1 MQWFITKKKSGGK
14 VSPQRLP
21 LFLAGQALASFRDSG
36 YSLSAAISEV
46 VDNSLEATAR
56 NILVRMDEEPAEGRH
71 GKNRVWRISFADDGS
86 GMDDG
91 ALHRYPQVGH
101 SSRYMRTDTIGKYGV
116 GAKLSAL
123 NYGRRIDVWSRTS
136 SASDWRHVWF
146 DLDDALAEEEL
157 ANGQSAGIDPP
168 TSKPVPDDLRDLL
181 PDDAGTL
188 VVWSKIDRLEDGRH
202 SEDFKSLVG
211 EVKKELSRTFRY
223 FIDDGQRIEVNG
235 EQLLA
240 HDPLFLLSGT
250 WAESVLDGY
259 SKSESS
265 QDMGSAFTE
274 ENRDA
279 VLIADEPLPVG
290 THTAQLRV
298 TLYPPAATRSRQMG
312 GDDVARRMRIPDNEG
327 RISFVRRRREISYT
341 NVPRI
346 FGRRVAEPDRFI
358 GIEVAFGPEL
368 DAYFGVRHVKRGA
381 EPHAE
386 LRDQLRKELKKPL
399 KTARKILAERWQE
412 ADRDGRKHLGE
423 HRDVSDVASR
433 KASEL
438 PALPVAPRVV
448 TDPVQAFEDLAR
460 DVLGPAAQAEEKAEF
475 IARERNRPFILK
487 TVDVPGQEF
496 IDITHLAGQQ
506 IVRLNARHRFYQ
518 DTWVPLTELVDA
530 KPGTLGAEEIRRRA
544 HRVLDALS
552 LMLLAYAR
560 AEAMDPSSD
569 ARYGQLRGYWG
580 MFLHTLMS
588 TGKDEK

>member
-1 MQWFITKKKSGGK
+1 M
-14 VSPQRLP
+14 SPQRLP

-36 YSLSAAISEV
+36 YSLPAAISEV
-46 VDNSLEATAR
+46 VDNALEAAAR
-56 NILVRMDEEPAEGRH
+56 NILVRMDDELAEGRS
-71 GKNRVWRISFADDGS
+71 GKSRVWRICFADDGI
-86 GMDDG
+86 GMDDD

-101 SSRYMRTDTIGKYGV
+101 SSRYMRSDTIGKYGV

-123 NYGRRIDVWSRTS
+123 NYGRRIDVWSCTS

-146 DLDDALAEEEL
+146 DLDDALEEEL
-157 ANGQSAGIDPP
+157 ANGQSAGVDPP

-181 PDDAGTL
+181 PDGAGTL

-211 EVKKELSRTFRY
+211 EVKKELARTFRY
-223 FIDDGQRIEVNG
+223 FITDGQRIQVNG

-259 SKSESS
+259 SESESG
-265 QDMGSAFTE
+265 QDMGSPLTS
-274 ENRDA
+274 ENRGA
-279 VLIADEPLPVG
+279 VLIADEPLLVG

-298 TLYPPAATRSRQMG
+298 TLYPPAVTRSRQMG
-312 GDDVARRMRIPDNEG
+312 GDDVARKLRIPENEG
-327 RISFVRRRREISYT
+327 RISFVRRGREISYT

-346 FGRRVAEPDRFI
+346 FSRRVEEPDRFI
-358 GIEVAFGPEL
+358 GIEVAFDPEL
-368 DAYFGVRHVKRGA
+368 DDYFGVRHVKRGA

-386 LRDQLRKELKKPL
+386 LRDRLRKELKKPL

-423 HRDVSDVASR
+423 HHGVSDVASR
-433 KASEL
+433 IVSEL
-438 PALPVAPRVV
+438 PALPVAPRGA
-448 TDPVQAFEDLAR
+448 TDPTQAFEDLAR
-460 DVLGPAAQAEEKAEF
+460 DVLGPAAQAEEKAKF
-475 IARERNRPFILK
+475 IEQERDRPFILK

-530 KPGTLGAEEIRRRA
+530 KPGTLGPEEIRRRA

-552 LMLLAYAR
+552 LMLLAFAR
-560 AEAMDPSSD
+560 AEAMDPGSD

-588 TGKDEK
+588 TGKNGE